1 MREKSIFSYWK
12 SLISLALLLFG
23 FLTLLSFPSVA
34 APLAHLESP
43 APAAFLRSGVGLIR
57 GWACEASRVEVS
69 VDGGPLLATAHGT
82 DRPDTVTA
90 CGHANT
96 GFGLTYNWN
105 RLGEGL
111 HNLRAFADGVLF
123 ADVNFTVATLGGEF
137 LTGLQGEYTV
147 ADFPAQ
153 GNSFQIRWSE
163 PDQNFMFV
171 NPTAVPPVTNP
182 PTAVRVALES
192 PAQGSSVSGIGL
204 IRGWVCAANK
214 VEVSIDGGPLLAT
227 AHGTDRPDTA
237 TACGHADT
245 GFGLTYNWNRLGN
258 GVHNL
263 RAYADDIAFADVNF
277 TVATLGGEFLTG
289 LLKKIRL
296 LQFPNTSSTAAVQ
309 TTAETGPIT
318 TLEWSE
324 ADQNFVI
331 AASTVAG
338 DKIALGSLLT
348 DLLNKF
354 ALLGVGIQADSTSHA
369 VGVRATKDGQGLPTA
384 VEGLTWSDS
393 DTRTWADLNLGSDN
407 LPAQYRDSSG
417 AEARLDTITDS
428 TVNVSFVSGGGQVE
442 AGPITVPINGRLLHD
457 LQTLIDQ
464 VRARAATAQSVA
476 TQSATTQPAA
486 TAPETLRQS
495 LNALL
500 ANLLWASGA
509 ASGETL
515 CAIQDAASAAGRSST
530 APTACRSSLLVNWVA
545 RATGQA
551 NPQAVT
557 PAATESDVD
566 PQAQQSLQFV
576 EDVTDAPCSAASSNA
591 DCLIP
596 AATELV
602 NSILEAPVIPPD
614 HSGPAAISV
623 PDVVGLTQSAAASAI
638 VAAGLTVGSVTQQA
652 STTVPSGTVISQNPA
667 AGASVATGSTVDLV
681 VSSGPAPVTVP
692 NVVGTAQTD
701 ATNAIAQAGLIVGSV
716 TQQASTTVPS
726 GTVISQNPAAG
737 ASVATGSAVD
747 LVVSSGPAPVTVPN
761 VVGLTQSAATS
772 AITQAGLIVGSV
784 TQQASTTAPSGTV
797 ISQNPAAD
805 AAAAPGS
812 AVDLVVS
819 SGPVPVT
826 VPNVV
831 GLTQSAAASAIV
843 AAGLTVGSVTQQAST
858 TVPSG
863 TVIRQNPV
871 AGTSVQPGSAVD
883 LVVSGPAPIT
893 VPNVV
898 GLTQSAATSAIIEA
912 GLTVGQITQQA
923 SETVPAGT
931 VIRQNPAAGT
941 SVQSGS
947 AVDLVVSGL
956 APVTVPNVVGM
967 TQTDAVN
974 TVTGAQLVIGT
985 ITNQNSATFPAEH
998 ISNQTPAAGAV
1009 VTAGSLVDLI
1019 AVRDCSYGPDTCL
1032 LPYVWREA
1040 SSTDHVCVTV
1050 ETRSQTAYDNSQAS
1064 ARINPDGGPYGP
1076 DTCLDG
1082 YVWREAFSDDHVCV
1096 TVETRSQATYDNS
1109 QASSRKACLLQ

>member
-171 NPTAVPPVTNP
+171 NPTTVPPVTNP

-263 RAYADDIAFADVNF
+263 RAYADDVAFADVNF

-296 LQFPNTSSTAAVQ
+296 LQFPNTSSTTAVQ

-331 AASTVAG
+331 AASTAAG

-464 VRARAATAQSVA
+464 VRAKAATAQSVA

-530 APTACRSSLLVNWVA
+530 APTACRSPLLVNWVA
-545 RATGQA
+545 RVTGQA
-551 NPQAVT
+551 NPQTVT

-638 VAAGLTVGSVTQQA
+638 VAAGLTVGSVIQQA

-667 AGASVATGSTVDLV
+667 AGASVA
-681 VSSGPAPVTVP
+681 P
-692 NVVGTAQTD
+692 
-701 ATNAIAQAGLIVGSV
+701 
-716 TQQASTTVPS
+716 
-726 GTVISQNPAAG
+726 
-737 ASVATGSAVD
+737 GSAVD

-772 AITQAGLIVGSV
+772 AIT
-784 TQQASTTAPSGTV
+784 
-797 ISQNPAAD
+797 
-805 AAAAPGS
+805 
-812 AVDLVVS
+812 
-819 SGPVPVT
+819 
-826 VPNVV
+826 
-831 GLTQSAAASAIV
+831 
-843 AAGLTVGSVTQQAST
+843 
-858 TVPSG
+858 
-863 TVIRQNPV
+863 
-871 AGTSVQPGSAVD
+871 
-883 LVVSGPAPIT
+883 
-893 VPNVV
+893 
-898 GLTQSAATSAIIEA
+898 EA

-941 SVQSGS
+941 SVQPGS

>member
-171 NPTAVPPVTNP
+171 NPTTVPPVTNP

-263 RAYADDIAFADVNF
+263 RAYADDVAFADVNF

-296 LQFPNTSSTAAVQ
+296 LQFPNTSSTTAVQ

-331 AASTVAG
+331 AASTAAG

-464 VRARAATAQSVA
+464 VRAKAATAQSVA

-551 NPQAVT
+551 NPQTVT

-638 VAAGLTVGSVTQQA
+638 VAAGLTVGSVIQQA
-652 STTVPSGTVISQNPA
+652 STTVPSGTVIRQNPA
-667 AGASVATGSTVDLV
+667 AGASVQS
-681 VSSGPAPVTVP
+681 
-692 NVVGTAQTD
+692 
-701 ATNAIAQAGLIVGSV
+701 
-716 TQQASTTVPS
+716 
-726 GTVISQNPAAG
+726 
-737 ASVATGSAVD
+737 GSAVD
-747 LVVSSGPAPVTVPN
+747 LVVSGLAPVTVPN

-772 AITQAGLIVGSV
+772 AIT
-784 TQQASTTAPSGTV
+784 
-797 ISQNPAAD
+797 
-805 AAAAPGS
+805 
-812 AVDLVVS
+812 
-819 SGPVPVT
+819 
-826 VPNVV
+826 
-831 GLTQSAAASAIV
+831 
-843 AAGLTVGSVTQQAST
+843 
-858 TVPSG
+858 
-863 TVIRQNPV
+863 
-871 AGTSVQPGSAVD
+871 
-883 LVVSGPAPIT
+883 
-893 VPNVV
+893 
-898 GLTQSAATSAIIEA
+898 EA

-941 SVQSGS
+941 SVQPGS